1 MLTLTPMP
9 NQRKKGNKQATL
21 WLTPVE
27 KSVLKKLAA
36 QSGMTVSA
44 YLKKEV
50 TQYIEKHEPK
60 Q

>member
-1 MLTLTPMP
+1 MP

-44 YLKKEV
+44 YLKQEV
-50 TQYIEKHEPK
+50 TKYIEKNEPK